1 MNILKKKNKTEFKGG
16 VPVDKYFKMQQ
27 KMIIKL
33 GELSEFKNEI
43 IEELISIIKNL
54 NTRLSALEK
63 AESIESDIETLTG
76 NYPEKV
82 EENCDSTWF
91 KADGKWYF
99 IMIEKC
105 AENAMEG
112 KENKD
117 ESNV

>member
-1 MNILKKKNKTEFKGG
+1 MSSYDQGYTCIECGHKYNDEDGDTDERMCNECINK
-16 VPVDKYFKMQQ
+16 
-27 KMIIKL
+27 
-33 GELSEFKNEI
+33 LSH
-43 IEELISIIKNL
+43 EELVE
-54 NTRLSALEK
+54 RLEK
-63 AESIESDIETLTG
+63 AESIESAIETLTG

-112 KENKD
+112 KEK
-117 ESNV
+117 